1 MELTPKQKRKLEKI
15 ARVIDEGELAIA
27 EHILEL
33 EDKFESTVEQIKK
46 EVPDLDKILA
56 SIRGEDGDDYV
67 LTDEDIKSI
76 ADEATKNINFDDVVS
91 KTAAKVPVEEIAQR
105 VADKAA
111 QKIKVPVVEKVIE
124 KTEVIREVPQE
135 IDVNEVVNDNLAPK
149 LTEQEERIKKAI
161 KEYTD
166 ELFDIFKEDNTQ
178 AQNGYTDEVKTLQ
191 NRTQL
196 LLQIATQ
203 RTNTTSTGSSPSTD
217 AWNLTGNSGTT
228 AGTNFTGTTDDE
240 AYVIKTNG
248 IERLRVQS
256 FGASD
261 ITQIDLGTS
270 STTSARLYFRDGTTE
285 YYRINIDKSGSNMTV
300 DQGIESGGTSTHL
313 INVVG
318 TTAGYFDVNTTT
330 ATRILSGKP
339 VRFMNSTNYVGLKT
353 SSTTP
358 DDTDYCLPAT
368 DAVRSGNAVTS
379 NQSGVLS
386 FDYFLRSMGSNTSD
400 SSAVANTTSETLF
413 DIVHTIPTADI
424 NEVGRTYLVFASG
437 RHSTSGVPSLEIRLK
452 GGVSSNDTLWD
463 SGALVAGS
471 GVTDRPWMF
480 IWVVTTRATGATG
493 QLHSAPLQARI
504 DARNPNNA
512 KNNATVDLTFPC
524 EFGISAQWSA
534 ASASNTATLDTFL
547 VIDVNKR

>member
-135 IDVNEVVNDNLAPK
+135 IDVNEVVNENLAPK

-203 RTNTTSTGSSPSTD
+203 RTNTTSTGSSPSAD
-217 AWNLTGNSGTT
+217 AWNVTGNSGTT
-228 AGTNFTGTTDDE
+228 AGTNFIGTTDDKDF
-240 AYVIKTNG
+240 VFKTNG
-248 IERLRVQS
+248 IERLRVKS

-261 ITQIDLGTS
+261 ITELRIGS
-270 STTSARLYFRDGTTE
+270 STTTSGRVYFRDGETE
-285 YYRINIDKSGSNMTV
+285 FYRIDLEKSGSAMNATESMEAS
-300 DQGIESGGTSTHL
+300 GIATKL
-313 INVVG
+313 VNVVG
-318 TTAGYFDVNTTT
+318 STNGFYDINTTT

-339 VRFMNSTNYVGLKT
+339 VRFMNGSNYVGLKT

-358 DDTDYCLPAT
+358 DDTDYSLPAT
-368 DAVRSGNAVTS
+368 DAVRSGGAITS
-379 NQSGVLS
+379 DKSGALS

-413 DIVHTIPTADI
+413 NIVHTIPTADI
-424 NEVGRTYLVFASG
+424 NEIGRTYLVFASG
-437 RHSTSGVPSLEIRLK
+437 RHSTSGTPSLTIKLK
-452 GGVSSNDTLWD
+452 GGVSSADTLWD
-463 SGALVAGS
+463 SAAIVAGS
-471 GVTDRPWMF
+471 SVTDRPWHF
-480 IWVVTTRATGATG
+480 VWIVTTRATGATG
-493 QLHSAPLQARI
+493 QLHSAPVQTRI
-504 DARNPNNA
+504 DARTSSTA
-512 KNNATVDLTFPC
+512 KNTAVVDLTFPC
-524 EFGISAQWSA
+524 EFGVSATWSA

-547 VIDVNKR
+547 VLDVNKR